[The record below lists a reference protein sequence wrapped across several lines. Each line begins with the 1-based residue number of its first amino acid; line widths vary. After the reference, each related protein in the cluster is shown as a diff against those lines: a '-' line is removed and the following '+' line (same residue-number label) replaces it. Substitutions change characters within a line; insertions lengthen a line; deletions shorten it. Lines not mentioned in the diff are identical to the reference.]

1 MEREG
6 ELDARFRTPTIEQ
19 GVSGPNGERGI
30 LLRAPAS
37 EELHWDLEMEVA
49 AARRFWSNDRDGWWV
64 AASYLHTV
72 VGIVLRSF
80 PSVLVLGLQEDRL
93 LSRDGSD
100 VLQGRLL

>member
-1 MEREG
+1 MEG
-6 ELDARFRTPTIEQ
+6 EAGLNSIFPTPTIEQ
-19 GVSGPNGERGI
+19 GVAGPKGENGI
-30 LLRAPAS
+30 LLRTPFS

-49 AARRFWSNDRDGWWV
+49 AARRHWSADRDGWWV

-80 PSVLVLGLQEDRL
+80 PSVLVLGADEDRM